1 MQIWAQ
7 FWRRNQSTPSVQ
19 KLWNKNQTSKNN
31 IFFCEV
37 LLFQG
42 TMNKCLEI
50 LHSLFIFQQG
60 IRLFQKSQTQM
71 PNYLRW
77 PKKVMNQ
84 ELNNI
89 CIGEQAVNRDLW
101 AVLCCSP
108 QCDNGVPW
116 SDFTLI
122 RKAVWTH
129 WCASSF
135 GTNQKNGELPLKGK
149 RTDLFY
155 FSGVRSLVQQ
165 RI

>member
-71 PNYLRW
+71 PNYLCW

-129 WCASSF
+129 WCAPSF
-135 GTNQKNGELPLKGK
+135 GTNQKNVENYLWKANAQICF
-149 RTDLFY
+149 TSQVSDL
-155 FSGVRSLVQQ
+155 
-165 RI
+165 